1 MTSALLVAV
10 FVVVGLGVTAG
21 AIRRRFGTERSSVR
35 DYHQTLETL
44 RHLSE
49 SRASVEAS
57 GRASASSPSPGSNGS
72 RAGGRSRAGGTGR
85 GANGNAAAVD
95 AGVSAPVAQ
104 TAGSSDAAEG
114 GNGVRAGAGTRRG
127 SKGRPTTLLASSG
140 VKAGRAP
147 VLAERSGPPAVS
159 VPVAEPVEAAPV
171 DPPAASPGDS
181 AAAGPPHPHRIS
193 AADAVRELVAARNLY
208 GPGPS
213 RPTMPS
219 PRGTDRSRLV
229 WTVAAVV
236 VIGVVIG
243 LVLAK
248 VPSHS
253 PSTAA
258 STHRSTT
265 GAPRSAAP
273 TARTSSGK
281 PSTSSTGS
289 SSTHGVTNGLDP
301 VTSSSTAA
309 SYRVPS
315 TPYTLTVD
323 ATGPCWVEAT
333 NSSTGQVLWTGT
345 LHAGD
350 SQVVPASS
358 EVLLRLGDALNV
370 TLAVSGQ
377 AVHLPPGF
385 SPTIDLTFL
394 TA

>member
-1 MTSALLVAV
+1 MP
-10 FVVVGLGVTAG
+10 
-21 AIRRRFGTERSSVR
+21 
-35 DYHQTLETL
+35 
-44 RHLSE
+44 
-49 SRASVEAS
+49 VE
-57 GRASASSPSPGSNGS
+57 
-72 RAGGRSRAGGTGR
+72 
-85 GANGNAAAVD
+85 
-95 AGVSAPVAQ
+95 
-104 TAGSSDAAEG
+104 
-114 GNGVRAGAGTRRG
+114 
-127 SKGRPTTLLASSG
+127 
-140 VKAGRAP
+140 
-147 VLAERSGPPAVS
+147 
-159 VPVAEPVEAAPV
+159 EPVVAAPV
-171 DPPAASPGDS
+171 DPPVASPADS
-181 AAAGPPHPHRIS
+181 TTPGPPNAHRIS

-208 GPGPS
+208 GSGPS

-219 PRGTDRSRLV
+219 PRGTDRSPLV

-248 VPSHS
+248 APSHS

-265 GAPRSAAP
+265 SVPRSAAP
-273 TARTSSGK
+273 PARSSSGK
-281 PSTSSTGS
+281 SSTSSTGS
-289 SSTHGVTNGLDP
+289 SSTHGVSNGLDP

-315 TPYTLTVD
+315 TPYTLTLN

-350 SQVVPASS
+350 SQAVPASS

-385 SPTIDLTFL
+385 STTIDLTFL